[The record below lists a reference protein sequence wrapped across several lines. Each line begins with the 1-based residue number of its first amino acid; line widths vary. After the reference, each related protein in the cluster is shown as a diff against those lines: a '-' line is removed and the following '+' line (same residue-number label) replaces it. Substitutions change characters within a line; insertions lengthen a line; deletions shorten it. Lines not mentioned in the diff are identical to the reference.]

1 MEERSLFYPSAPS
14 SFVLLAFFQFLFGFL
29 TMPTNKRLSFNN
41 KGAINIFLVKGGEAG
56 AAAPKGS
63 ITKRR
68 AEKNCAEDLEERHS
82 GVPQLPLRV
91 HATQNAGSG
100 GCPRGSHQ
108 ILNDF

>member
-1 MEERSLFYPSAPS
+1 MCVCKKS
-14 SFVLLAFFQFLFGFL
+14 SDRDQARLRRPIRLKMAAE
-29 TMPTNKRLSFNN
+29 KRASY
-41 KGAINIFLVKGGEAG
+41 V
-56 AAAPKGS
+56 
-63 ITKRR
+63 KRR

-82 GVPQLPLRV
+82 GVSQLPLRV